1 MIFHIHLAVIHT
13 FSSSVSCP
21 DCMKLQFRR
30 LHPQIR
36 RVEYTQ
42 NRTALLV
49 KGFNSKPKPFFFF
62 FQRLNVYI
70 QIQSVR
76 RGLGRVIPPVIG
88 LLLSGAGM
96 AFYLY
101 SYSVR
106 ANCTRT
112 CNIQAGLKV
121 SGTNTHGLVF
131 FWRVVSLICLGFYFT
146 KMSNAKQKR
155 KETN

>member
-1 MIFHIHLAVIHT
+1 MCIF
-13 FSSSVSCP
+13 
-21 DCMKLQFRR
+21 R
-30 LHPQIR
+30 
-36 RVEYTQ
+36 
-42 NRTALLV
+42 
-49 KGFNSKPKPFFFF
+49 SK
-62 FQRLNVYI
+62 V
-70 QIQSVR
+70 
-76 RGLGRVIPPVIG
+76 LGVAWAELIPPVIG

-131 FWRVVSLICLGFYFT
+131 FWRESLH
-146 KMSNAKQKR
+146 
-155 KETN
+155 